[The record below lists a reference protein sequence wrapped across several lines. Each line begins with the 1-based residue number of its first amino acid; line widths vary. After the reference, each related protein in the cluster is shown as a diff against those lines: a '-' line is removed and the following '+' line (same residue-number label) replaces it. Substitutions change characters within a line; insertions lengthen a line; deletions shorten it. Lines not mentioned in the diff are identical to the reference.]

1 MTSINETAVAISNWI
16 ELSILGKATL
26 YLLTGLVAVWLAGRA
41 RASVRHL
48 FLTATFAAAF
58 ALPLVVLFAPQV
70 SIGVEVPQTHAPIIE
85 APSTQPAI
93 ATSTTSN
100 DDTRAARPAVA
111 SWPAISWITIARSV
125 WLCGALMLLFQLGL
139 ELCRLRRIRR
149 DGLPWPE
156 RDELMR
162 TLAHECGVKRPIE
175 LLLHEGILAPLTY
188 GIWRP
193 AVMVPNEGCEWGE
206 DNLRRAIVHELEHVK
221 RGDWM
226 IQLAAR
232 LTVVFYWFH
241 PLVWMAFR
249 RLRVEA
255 ERACDDAVIRNEEHT
270 EYAEQL
276 ILLAGRMSKA
286 QAQPA
291 LGMAN
296 RSDLSKRVAALL
308 NSNQRRGP
316 AGLVAASSVLS
327 VAVLAVLLVA
337 PVRAVTLSQR
347 EIVKKS
353 GVGRPQKK
361 TAKERIASAMDR
373 ALFEAAGD
381 GDVSAINELL
391 QSGANVNCTI
401 NRDGTPL
408 IAAARAGYLDV
419 VQLLLD
425 RGANPNLS
433 SQGDGNPLIAAAG
446 AGFANIVELLLSR
459 DANINDV
466 VPGDENALINASA
479 NGHLDV
485 VKLLVERGAD
495 VNVKVPTE
503 ELAMFTVLDTKRR
516 TNDRTK
522 EVLDYVVLDNVVK
535 LSDKVMLTV
544 AKPDGGEF
552 KNGEGKNKQP
562 VQKWRTALKMART
575 NNHQDVVDYLISV
588 GARDE

>member
-1 MTSINETAVAISNWI
+1 MTSINETVVAISNWI

-26 YLLTGLVAVWLAGRA
+26 YLLTGLLAVWLAGRA

-70 SIGVEVPQTHAPIIE
+70 SIGVEVSQTPDRIIE
-85 APSTQPAI
+85 VPSTQPATAPSI
-93 ATSTTSN
+93 MHNGDTHGTS
-100 DDTRAARPAVA
+100 PAVE
-111 SWPAISWITIARSV
+111 SWPAFRWITIARLAWV
-125 WLCGALMLLFQLGL
+125 CGSLMLLFQLGL
-139 ELCRLRRIRR
+139 ELWRLRRIRR

-156 RDELMR
+156 RHELLR

-193 AVMVPNEGCEWGE
+193 AVMVPYEACEWSE
-206 DNLRRAIVHELEHVK
+206 DNLRRALVHELEHVK

-241 PLVWMAFR
+241 PLAWMAFR

-255 ERACDDAVIRNEEHT
+255 ERACDDAVLRNEERT

-286 QAQPA
+286 HAQPA

-308 NSNQRRGP
+308 NGNQRRGP
-316 AGLVAASSVLS
+316 AGLFAASSVLS
-327 VAVLAVLLVA
+327 AAVLAVLLVA
-337 PVRAVTLSQR
+337 PVRAVTLSEQ
-347 EIVKKS
+347 EQVTKS

-361 TAKERIASAMDR
+361 TAKERIASAVDR
-373 ALFEAAGD
+373 ALFEAAGE
-381 GDVSAINELL
+381 GDVNAINELL
-391 QSGANVNCTI
+391 QSGANVNGTI
-401 NRDGTPL
+401 KGDGTPL
-408 IAAARAGYLDV
+408 IAAARGGYLDV
-419 VQLLLD
+419 VELLLD

-433 SQGDGNPLIAAAG
+433 SRGDGNPLIAAAG
-446 AGFANIVELLLSR
+446 AGFANIVELLLNR
-459 DANINDV
+459 GANINEI
-466 VPGDENALINASA
+466 VPGDENALINASS

-495 VNVKVPTE
+495 VNAKVLGNEVVTYEVKT
-503 ELAMFTVLDTKRR
+503 R
-516 TNDRTK
+516 DRSNGETARI
-522 EVLDYVVLDNVVK
+522 V
-535 LSDKVMLTV
+535 DKVV
-544 AKPDGGEF
+544 SVRHARSKA
-552 KNGEGKNKQP
+552 EGDELKGKSFQE
-562 VQKWRTALKMART
+562 WRTALNMAQR
-575 NNHQDVVDYLISV
+575 NKHQNVVDYLISV